1 MLVRLALA
9 FAAAALFAVPLALAP
24 GAASAAATTSGVQA
38 ERYFTCPT
46 GYTFAAANDAAH
58 CKKRGRYTY
67 RPLLTCPN
75 EFGVGLFPKTDA
87 IGDKDMCTGTNPVS
101 GEVAVERRCQ
111 LGYTKR
117 IIRGTDSCR
126 VYHAGEIV
134 APSVAVTR

>member
-24 GAASAAATTSGVQA
+24 GAASAAATPSNVQA

-58 CKKRGRYTY
+58 CKKRGRYGY
-67 RPLLTCPN
+67 RALVDCPN
-75 EFGVGLFPKTDA
+75 NFGVGLFEKTDA
-87 IGDKDMCTGTNPVS
+87 IGYKDMCTGTNPVS
-101 GEVAVERRCQ
+101 GEVAVERGCPV
-111 LGYTKR
+111 GFTKR
-117 IIRGTDSCR
+117 IIRGPDSCR
-126 VYHAGEIV
+126 VYHPAEIV